1 MQKKITSF
9 FIILILTSLSQAA
22 GGKKVFETYCWGCH
36 HQTAEA
42 FGPSFEEISSKR
54 SADEIRAMI
63 TDPASVSKVFGYKRN
78 AMPAFPDLK
87 PEELKSITAY
97 ILSFRSNKSTDLN
110 KAKENNRTIIKEQYL
125 NIALTK
131 ENK

>member
-1 MQKKITSF
+1 MKQFLT
-9 FIILILTSLSQAA
+9 ILTIISTLVSVIEAQS
-22 GGKKVFETYCWGCH
+22 GKKVFETYCWGCH

-63 TDPASVSKVFGYKRN
+63 TDPVSVSKVFGYKRN
-78 AMPAFPDLK
+78 AMPAFPDIK
-87 PEELKSITAY
+87 PEELKAITAY
-97 ILSFRSNKSTDLN
+97 ILSFKPGNTPNTKKL
-110 KAKENNRTIIKEQYL
+110 KENNRTTKEPYP
-125 NIALTK
+125 NIALIK